1 MNNAA
6 NRREQLRREQEAQA
20 RQKRV
25 TRFLGIGAA
34 ALALILVGVFAFVL
48 IQGQQARAGAVTP
61 PNATAAKDGLV
72 VSPGN
77 AAEGAPQV
85 AVYLDYQCPYCAL
98 FETQFG
104 PKLVELAGAG
114 EISLTQ
120 HTMSFMDN
128 NLGNTSS
135 TRAAI
140 AATCSDVSG
149 KHTEYNAAVF
159 AKQPTAETKGVEA
172 YSDTL
177 LRDTLPAQ
185 VGITGEALTQFQQC
199 YDQRLTED
207 FVAGIDKAAYGKNVT
222 GTPTVLVNGKVLDLQ
237 TLSTPD
243 ALTQQIDAL
252 AQG

>member
-25 TRFLGIGAA
+25 TRLLGIGAA
-34 ALALILVGVFAFVL
+34 VLAVILVGVFAFVL

-61 PNATAAKDGLV
+61 PNATPARDGLL

-104 PKLVELAGAG
+104 PKLVDLAEAG
-114 EISLTQ
+114 DISLTQ

-159 AKQPTAETKGVEA
+159 ANQPTAETKGVEA

-185 VGITGEALTQFQQC
+185 VGIAGEALTQFQQC

-207 FVAGIDKAAYGKNVT
+207 FVKGIDKAAYGKNVT

-243 ALTQQIDAL
+243 ALKQQIDAL